1 MLTNHVNPE
10 GFEPRPRHLNNFAV
24 DASSHAWAARE
35 QVLQRF
41 ESAWRQGPPPA
52 INDYLS
58 VGGGEQSG
66 LLVELLHIDLE
77 FRLRAGDEVRVEE
90 FLSRFPSLAEDSDAV
105 RDLVVAEYRLR
116 RRTEPD
122 LTPGEY
128 QRRFPQY
135 GPELTELLAA
145 LPEDTCLEAT
155 VIQARPGPSAW
166 PSDRPD

>member
-1 MLTNHVNPE
+1 MLTNHVNSE
-10 GFEPRPRHLNNFAV
+10 SSEERPKHRQNFLL
-24 DASSHAWAARE
+24 DASSQAWAARE

-58 VGGGEQSG
+58 AGGEEQPG
-66 LLVELLHIDLE
+66 LLMELVHIDLE

-90 FLSRFPSLAEDSDAV
+90 FLSRFPSLAEDGNAV
-105 RDLVVAEYRLR
+105 RDLIAAEYRLR

-122 LTPGEY
+122 LALAEY

-135 GPELTELLAA
+135 GPELVELLAG
-145 LPEDTCLEAT
+145 LPESTCLEAT

-166 PSDRPD
+166 